1 VTRRHRAAGGTA
13 ALALAAI
20 FTAGSALAL
29 DGAVDNCASLLGSLS
44 KELHFAR
51 ALAPGQRTSF
61 ACPRERELRPAIGA
75 SGERVLRALGTPDAS
90 GSDDHGSPTWTYV
103 FASTI
108 RDEGTRGGGFPLLS
122 FHFGPTQQ
130 VESVDCALAK

>member
-1 VTRRHRAAGGTA
+1 MRRHRSAGGTA
-13 ALALAAI
+13 VLALAAV

-29 DGAVDNCASLLGSLS
+29 DEAVDNCASLLGSLS

-61 ACPRERELRPAIGA
+61 TCPRERETRPAIGA
-75 SGERVLRALGTPDAS
+75 SRERVLRALGTPDTS
-90 GSDDHGSPTWTYV
+90 GSDDDGSPTWTYV
-103 FASTI
+103 FASKA
-108 RDEGTRGGGFPLLS
+108 RDEGARGGGIPELS

-130 VESVDCALAK
+130 VESVSCALAR